1 MEELRSWAKQIR
13 TAVESVYFGEAEH
26 VNRLLIALLCR
37 GHVLIEDVP
46 GVGKTL
52 LARAFAQA
60 LGGQY
65 RQIQCTP
72 DLLPTDVLGVS
83 IYNQKT
89 SQFEF
94 RHGPVMTNVLLVDEI
109 NRATPRT
116 QSALLEAMAEGQ
128 VSVEGRSL
136 ELPQPFFLVATQS
149 RSDSEGTFP
158 LPEVQKDRFFLSYSL
173 GYPTPAAELSIMREQ
188 LNEKRAIDRLAE
200 ASDPGTV
207 MRMQSA
213 ILETHVDERLKDY
226 ILAIVTATRND
237 ARLTMGVSPRGSL
250 ALFRGAQACAALDGR
265 TYVVPE
271 DVKAV
276 ARPVL
281 HQRVLLHSEQSAKGV
296 TEKRVIEEILERVDV
311 PGYAEA
317 G

>member
-1 MEELRSWAKQIR
+1 
-13 TAVESVYFGEAEH
+13 
-26 VNRLLIALLCR
+26 
-37 GHVLIEDVP
+37 VLIEDVP

-173 GYPTPAAELSIMREQ
+173 GYPTPAAELSIMRAQ
-188 LNEKRAIDRLAE
+188 LNEKRAIDRLVE

-213 ILETHVDERLKDY
+213 ILQTHVDERLKDY
-226 ILAIVTATRND
+226 IFSIVTATRND

-281 HQRVLLHSEQSAKGV
+281 HQRVLLRSEQSAKGV
-296 TEKRVIEEILERVDV
+296 TEKGVIGEILERVDV